1 MTANGATED
10 RSLAS
15 TIKSFVPILEWLPKY
30 KKSWLR
36 WDLIAAL
43 TVWALLVPEAMAYA
57 GIAGMPPEAGLYAA
71 PLALLGYAI
80 FGTSRQLNVGP
91 SSTVAVLS
99 FAVVGGLVSS
109 GDTDLFIAYTV
120 TLALLTGI
128 VLIISGLL
136 KLGVLADFMSKPVLA
151 GFIVGLAISIAV
163 GQLDKVVG
171 FEPEAQGLIPEI
183 LLYVRNIG
191 ETHLPTL
198 AVGLASL
205 VLLFLIDKY
214 IPKLPSSLT
223 VVVLAIVASAVLNLE
238 SYGVHIVGDIP
249 AGLPPIGL
257 PQGITLSDVSSLL
270 LGAAAIAVVGFAESV
285 AAARTYATKH
295 GYEVDAN
302 QEMIALG
309 AANLGAGISQ
319 GFVVDG
325 SLSKTAASDGA
336 GAKSQMTSIIVAVMV
351 LITLVALTPLFH
363 DLPEATLGAV
373 VIHAV
378 WHLIDF
384 PKLRAYYYIKRIDFW
399 AAMVAMVGVLLFGIL
414 AGLLL
419 AIFVSLFGLLI
430 RAKQTHTATLGKL
443 PGETVYRDVERHP
456 EAKTYPGLFIFR
468 FDGPLFF
475 ANEPNFR
482 SEVRAAVGA
491 DPSIRQVLVDAEAIS
506 DIDVTAI
513 GMLAELEDELA
524 RSGIDL
530 RIARMEAHVRE
541 FLHRASLEE
550 TIGSDHFYPS
560 VQAGVDA
567 YLAEQ
572 AESAED
578 GES

>member
-1 MTANGATED
+1 MTANSATED

-71 PLALLGYAI
+71 PLALLGYAV

-378 WHLIDF
+378 WHLIDLWH
-384 PKLRAYYYIKRIDFW
+384 PGRATAGHFRVPVWVAHPGQADTHSNPGQTSRGDRVPGRRTPSRGKDISGAIHLSFRW
-399 AAMVAMVGVLLFGIL
+399 AVVLCQ
-414 AGLLL
+414 
-419 AIFVSLFGLLI
+419 
-430 RAKQTHTATLGKL
+430 RAQLSQ
-443 PGETVYRDVERHP
+443 R
-456 EAKTYPGLFIFR
+456 
-468 FDGPLFF
+468 
-475 ANEPNFR
+475 R
-482 SEVRAAVGA
+482 S
-491 DPSIRQVLVDAEAIS
+491 S
-506 DIDVTAI
+506 
-513 GMLAELEDELA
+513 
-524 RSGIDL
+524 RSGGGP
-530 RIARMEAHVRE
+530 AHTPGVGRCRSHKR
-541 FLHRASLEE
+541 HRRYSHRHVDGTQGRTGTFRHRSADCPHGGSCPGIPAPGQPRGNHRQRSLLSFRP
-550 TIGSDHFYPS
+550 GRRGRLSGG
-560 VQAGVDA
+560 AG
-567 YLAEQ
+567 
-572 AESAED
+572 
-578 GES
+578 

>member
-1 MTANGATED
+1 MTAKDATED
-10 RSLAS
+10 RSVAS
-15 TIKSFVPILEWLPKY
+15 AIRSFVPILEWLPKY

-120 TLALLTGI
+120 TLALVTGI
-128 VLIISGLL
+128 VLVISGLL

-151 GFIVGLAISIAV
+151 GFVVGLAISIAV

-183 LLYVRNIG
+183 LLYIRNIG

-214 IPKLPSSLT
+214 LPKLPSSLT

-238 SYGVHIVGDIP
+238 SHGVHIVGDIP

-384 PKLRAYYYIKRIDFW
+384 PKLRAYYYIKRVDFW

-443 PGETVYRDVERHP
+443 PGRARTGTSNAIPRQRHIRGYSSFVSMGRCSLP
-456 EAKTYPGLFIFR
+456 TNPTFAAR
-468 FDGPLFF
+468 F
-475 ANEPNFR
+475 EPQWGR
-482 SEVRAAVGA
+482 TR
-491 DPSIRQVLVDAEAIS
+491 PY
-506 DIDVTAI
+506 
-513 GMLAELEDELA
+513 A
-524 RSGIDL
+524 RCWS
-530 RIARMEAHVRE
+530 M
-541 FLHRASLEE
+541 
-550 TIGSDHFYPS
+550 PKP
-560 VQAGVDA
+560 
-567 YLAEQ
+567 
-572 AESAED
+572 
-578 GES
+578 